1 MRIAGKL
8 SCGKTLNQAM
18 GAPKGEMLGVRDP
31 VFINRV
37 FITLLGRPFFLARDL
52 VMIHV
57 RSLM

>member
-1 MRIAGKL
+1 VVE
-8 SCGKTLNQAM
+8 TLNQAM